1 MCRLFFVHF
10 DWNAVVTF
18 FSEVFVDDLSLL
30 AQSTRTPDES
40 FDAYQYSI
48 LECLLKFWVKCV
60 IMRH

>member
-10 DWNAVVTF
+10 ACNAVVL
-18 FSEVFVDDLSLL
+18 SSLSLL
-30 AQSTRTPDES
+30 VQSTRTPDEF

-48 LECLLKFWVKCV
+48 LESLLKFWVKCV